1 MGSGSTRPGAC
12 SPAAS
17 RGQHST
23 KSIATT
29 ALRRSRY
36 PPRKAWPTTSHSR
49 PTAPWRGP
57 DFSPATSTPRKGD
70 GPVKK
75 LASGL
80 PGINSLAYR
89 KDGRLYATQ
98 VFLGDALYE
107 IDVEGV
113 KPPRMI
119 TEKMGGLNGFEFG
132 PDDKL
137 YGPLWFKG
145 QVAKVDVDKAELT
158 VVADGFKIPAA
169 VNFRFQGQSVGGRYR
184 ARPIGAG
191 RSENRREEDGRAA
204 EALAR

>member
-1 MGSGSTRPGAC
+1 M
-12 SPAAS
+12 
-17 RGQHST
+17 
-23 KSIATT
+23 
-29 ALRRSRY
+29 
-36 PPRKAWPTTSHSR
+36 
-49 PTAPWRGP
+49 
-57 DFSPATSTPRKGD
+57 
-70 GPVKK
+70 
-75 LASGL
+75 
-80 PGINSLAYR
+80 
-89 KDGRLYATQ
+89 
-98 VFLGDALYE
+98 FLGDALYE

-191 RSENRREEDGRAA
+191 RSENQRQEDGRAA
-204 EALAR
+204 QALAR